1 MTQRLLHHQKATQ
14 AWVTAHVSWRGWCL
28 FQAAQL
34 ASASSGQLSLSDC
47 LSAVLAAYVHL
58 RLKGLENF
66 VGFRKLRSCLLPKF
80 KELPCTVEC
89 FTSLQTILSVS
100 QIPSKTECFIL
111 EEIAMPKILQAPANT
126 KSLLP
131 FPTSAKI
138 CHYSEFSIPRCF
150 LLVILHPL
158 TPLSSLTVSL
168 HFSVLYSEWSPCLL

>member
-28 FQAAQL
+28 FWAAQL

-47 LSAVLAAYVHL
+47 PSAVIAAYVHL

-89 FTSLQTILSVS
+89 FTSLQTILSAP
-100 QIPSKTECFIL
+100 QIPPRQNVLSQRKLLCQRSSRPQLIQNHSY
-111 EEIAMPKILQAPANT
+111 PSPLQQ
-126 KSLLP
+126 KSVITQNSP
-131 FPTSAKI
+131 SPGVS
-138 CHYSEFSIPRCF
+138 SWSIY
-150 LLVILHPL
+150 LH
-158 TPLSSLTVSL
+158 
-168 HFSVLYSEWSPCLL
+168 

>member
-28 FQAAQL
+28 FWAAQL

-47 LSAVLAAYVHL
+47 LLAVIAAYVHL

-66 VGFRKLRSCLLPKF
+66 VGFRKLKSCLLPKF

-89 FTSLQTILSVS
+89 FTSLQTILSAP

-111 EEIAMPKILQAPANT
+111 EEIAMPRSSRPQLIQNHSYPSPLQQ
-126 KSLLP
+126 KSVITQNSP
-131 FPTSAKI
+131 SPGVS
-138 CHYSEFSIPRCF
+138 SWSIY
-150 LLVILHPL
+150 LH
-158 TPLSSLTVSL
+158 
-168 HFSVLYSEWSPCLL
+168 